1 MKYLFVAIV
10 ILVIFLISN
19 RSGYFYISKGAAYKD
34 CMARVE
40 VDYITKKGVII
51 TYYDPSGEKNV
62 FKKIQNCFYK
72 KDIKSNCFSSDLI
85 ILLTEW
91 DEFKSINFKNIVKN
105 RKFKVYDLRNLY
117 NADEMKKNKI
127 KYYSVG
133 RPDIN
138 LFQK

>member
-1 MKYLFVAIV
+1 MIWEILQALKWYPYL
-10 ILVIFLISN
+10 
-19 RSGYFYISKGAAYKD
+19 
-34 CMARVE
+34 
-40 VDYITKKGVII
+40 TKKGAIV

-62 FKKIQNCFYK
+62 FKKIKNCFYK

-105 RKFKVYDLRNLY
+105 KKFKVYDLRNLY
-117 NADEMKKNKI
+117 NAEEMRKNKI
-127 KYYSVG
+127 RYYSVG